1 MNFDGYIFWPRCER
15 MSRYFFRQ
23 TLEALSQMT
32 FLSQERYEFFNDIQ
46 HVRQAKLLGF
56 HES

>member
-1 MNFDGYIFWPRCER
+1 MLRSELIF
-15 MSRYFFRQ
+15 FKQ
-23 TLEALSQMT
+23 TVETLSQMT